1 VYAKQ
6 QLYNKE
12 QNKMKTEE
20 FTQAVTTSIH
30 PDTQLG
36 LVALTVADL
45 DVSTTFYRDTL
56 GFEVLQNN
64 SKQAVLG
71 AGGTPLLVLHGLPGA
86 GPAPTNRT
94 GLTGLYHFAI
104 LVPTR
109 LDLGRSLLHMVE
121 SGYPLGGAS
130 DHLVSEAL
138 YLSDPDNNG
147 IEIYRDRPRNEWPHR
162 NGQLQMAS
170 DPLDLHALI
179 AEAQAD
185 PRPWNG
191 LAAGTRL
198 GHMHLQV
205 ADIPQAR
212 DFYHGVLGFDII
224 FDWERMGALFVS
236 AGGYHH
242 HLGLNTWHSRGGRP
256 APDGSAGLRYFTVQL
271 PDGDALAEVLARLD
285 AANVPYR
292 EENGGVVVDDP
303 WRNGI
308 LLTTGAKLP
317 DEVASPMSIATK

>member
-1 VYAKQ
+1 MIQ
-6 QLYNKE
+6 QS
-12 QNKMKTEE
+12 
-20 FTQAVTTSIH
+20 TQTTSTSIH
-30 PDTQLG
+30 PDTELG

-45 DVSTTFYRDTL
+45 SRSTAFYQDVL
-56 GFEVLQNN
+56 GFELLQEG
-64 SKQAVLG
+64 SEQAVLG
-71 AGGTPLLVLHGLPGA
+71 ASGNPLLVLHEKRDA
-86 GPAPTNRT
+86 GPAPTNVT

-109 LDLGRSLLHMVE
+109 ADLARSLLHMVE

-147 IEIYRDRPRNEWPHR
+147 IEIYRDRPREEWPR
-162 NGQLQMAS
+162 RGGQLQMAS
-170 DPLDLHALI
+170 DPLDLRALI
-179 AEAQAD
+179 SEAQAD
-185 PRPWNG
+185 PRPWSG

-212 DFYHGVLGFDII
+212 DFYHGVLGFDIV

-256 APDGSAGLRYFTVQL
+256 APEGSAGLRYFTIYL
-271 PDGDALAEVLARLD
+271 PDEAALAPVLARLD
-285 AANVPYR
+285 KAGISYR
-292 EENGGVVVDDP
+292 QENGGVVVDDP

-308 LLTTGAKLP
+308 LFLTGTALP
-317 DEVASPMSIATK
+317 DEIASHTT